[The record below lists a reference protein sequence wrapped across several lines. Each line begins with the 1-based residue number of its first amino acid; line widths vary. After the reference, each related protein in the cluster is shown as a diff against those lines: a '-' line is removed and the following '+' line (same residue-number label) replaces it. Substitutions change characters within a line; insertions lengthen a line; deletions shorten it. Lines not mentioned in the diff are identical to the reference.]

1 MIPITA
7 CILQARPWP
16 SRHQLCHSTQ
26 QCQDGTSPPVHLCLA
41 VPDAGPGCIPPG
53 QESAP
58 GESCKGVRAQ
68 ERNCVIC
75 SLRTTWNQHG
85 GKGHPHLSHSSLCSL
100 YVAALPRD
108 TEGLRLKADDGNPRE
123 QTSDGNEITG
133 RLRPQ
138 QTHLQISPSNQLLGL
153 DGGRGDAENP

>member
-1 MIPITA
+1 MGHLPQCTFA
-7 CILQARPWP
+7 WLSQMLALAALHLVRKVHRGKAAR
-16 SRHQLCHSTQ
+16 
-26 QCQDGTSPPVHLCLA
+26 
-41 VPDAGPGCIPPG
+41 
-53 QESAP
+53 ES
-58 GESCKGVRAQ
+58 GLKRET
-68 ERNCVIC
+68 VIC

-108 TEGLRLKADDGNPRE
+108 TEGLRLEADDGNPRE